1 MLPLVFEHLM
11 SRWPNLSEGP
21 TLPLVA
27 LRVTLAMLAAM
38 GLVLLWGPGEIRW
51 LRRHCPES
59 IKSASAA
66 IQQLHQTKQAT
77 PTMGGLLLLICMGL
91 AWLLFADWREPYV
104 WIAAALTL
112 SLGAL
117 GAYDDWIK
125 LTTAAR
131 GLSARRKLI
140 AQTCIAAIAAVAV
153 HVIQSRHPGG
163 DDLLLPL
170 VQVRLDLGWLAIPLA
185 MLVIV
190 ASSNA
195 VNLTDGLDGLASG
208 CLICAGSAMT
218 WIAWAAGDPTWSAR
232 LALPMIEGSS
242 EMAIVGAAMLG
253 SLLGFLRFNRHPA
266 AVFMG
271 NTGSLSLGGLLGLLA
286 VITRQEIL
294 LAVIGGV
301 FVAEA
306 ASVILQVASYRWRKR
321 RVFLCAPIHHHF
333 QLLGMP
339 EPTIVLRF
347 WIVAALCAA
356 GGLTLLGAGG
366 LREADSV
373 PQTASL
379 QRLTR

>member
-1 MLPLVFEHLM
+1 MLLALANWLAHDVRAFGVLNYLTLRAVFATMTALII
-11 SRWPNLSEGP
+11 SFIVGP
-21 TLPLVA
+21 TMIRKLTVYKIGQA
-27 LRVTLAMLAAM
+27 VRDD
-38 GLVLLWGPGEIRW
+38 GP
-51 LRRHCPES
+51 
-59 IKSASAA
+59 
-66 IQQLHQTKQAT
+66 QTHLTKAGT
-77 PTMGGLLLLICMGL
+77 PTMGGALILVAIAATTLLWADLSNRLVWVVLIVTLGFGIVGWVDDYRKVVHRNPKGLPARWKYFWQSVIGL
-91 AWLLFADWREPYV
+91 A
-104 WIAAALTL
+104 AAIYLNYSSMPGQTEFIVPFFKFVAYPM
-112 SLGAL
+112 GAL
-117 GAYDDWIK
+117 GFIV
-125 LTTAAR
+125 
-131 GLSARRKLI
+131 LSYF
-140 AQTCIAAIAAVAV
+140 
-153 HVIQSRHPGG
+153 
-163 DDLLLPL
+163 
-170 VQVRLDLGWLAIPLA
+170 
-185 MLVIV
+185 VIV
-190 ASSNA
+190 GTSNA